1 VRGRGVFAVLVCGEP
16 ESLIMKNLM
25 PSSATPYDLKE
36 EDIQKCAYFLWRE
49 EGCPSGRDLDLWLAA
64 KELLRH
70 HGTLP
75 GSVRRKNCAALTKK
89 RGAVTGRFR

>member
-1 VRGRGVFAVLVCGEP
+1 
-16 ESLIMKNLM
+16 MKNLM
-25 PSSATPYDLKE
+25 PTSSPPFDLKE
-36 EDIQKCAYFLWRE
+36 EDIQKCAYFLWQE

-70 HGTLP
+70 HGALP
-75 GSVRRKNCAALTKK
+75 GSVRRKNCAAMTKK